1 MDKIF
6 FGVSVIYALTLL
18 SLYLKDKHGYK
29 PKHSNPH
36 NTNIYICSPMDN
48 NSYIG

>member
-29 PKHSNPH
+29 PKHVRPDK
-36 NTNIYICSPMDN
+36 YDMKYDYPEYFN
-48 NSYIG
+48 N